1 MPKGFSEAEIKV
13 YEFVA
18 NNPSATIARIAQE
31 LGVAERTVK
40 NHLAKLKKHGKI
52 SRVGG
57 KTPQVGL
64 TCGACARVDA
74 HSLPWVTS
82 SCPNI

>member
-1 MPKGFSEAEIKV
+1 MEAERASLGIAQRIPKGFGDVEIKV
-13 YEFVA
+13 YEFVV

-40 NHLAKLKKHGKI
+40 NHLAKLKKCGKI

-57 KTPQVGL
+57 KTHGHWEVMSDPG
-64 TCGACARVDA
+64 GAV
-74 HSLPWVTS
+74 
-82 SCPNI
+82 